1 MTQLLALCALVFL
14 AFLVEAA
21 AGFGS
26 TVVAL
31 TLGALMFSL
40 DELLAWLLPVNM
52 VLSAYLVF
60 SGRKH
65 VDWRFVFV
73 RVMPAMG
80 AGLLVGMAFATRAS
94 QAEWLKVVFGVFV
107 MVIAVWQLRTPRT
120 ANALSTPARVGA
132 LFSAGVIH
140 GVFATGGPLAVFVS
154 SRELP
159 DKATF
164 RATLSLLWLL
174 LNALVLPRLVLEGTL
189 TMSTLRMSAV
199 LVIPLVLGIGA
210 GEWLHRRL
218 DEARFH
224 KAVSVL
230 LIVAGAVLTAKSLN

>member
-1 MTQLLALCALVFL
+1 MNEVVALCALVFL

-52 VLSAYLVF
+52 VLSAYLVA
-60 SGRKH
+60 SGWKH
-65 VDWRFVFV
+65 VDFRFVFV

-80 AGLLVGMAFATRAS
+80 AGLLIGMLFAARAA

-107 MVIAVWQLRTPRT
+107 MVIAAWQLRTPRS
-120 ANALSTPARVGA
+120 ASALSTPVRVGA
-132 LFSAGVIH
+132 LFGAGVIH

-174 LNALVLPRLVLEGTL
+174 LNALVLPRLANEGMLNAT
-189 TMSTLRMSAV
+189 TLRMSA
-199 LVIPLVLGIGA
+199 LLVLPLLLGIAA

-230 LIVAGAVLTAKSLN
+230 LIIAGAVLTAKSLS

>member
-1 MTQLLALCALVFL
+1 MNEVVALCALVFL

-52 VLSAYLVF
+52 VLSAYLVA
-60 SGRKH
+60 SGWKH

-73 RVMPAMG
+73 RVMPSMG
-80 AGLLVGMAFATRAS
+80 AGLLIGMAFAARAS

-107 MVIAVWQLRTPRT
+107 MVMAVWQLRTPRT
-120 ANALSTPARVGA
+120 AKALSTPVRVGA
-132 LFSAGVIH
+132 LFGAGVIH

-174 LNALVLPRLVLEGTL
+174 LNGLVLPRLILEGTL
-189 TMSTLRMSAV
+189 NAGSLRTSGL

-230 LIVAGAVLTAKSLN
+230 LIIAGAVLTAKSLN